1 MSEWQNPI
9 KTAGRDGPM
18 EAIGLVYGE
27 ITAERVS
34 ATVPVSDV
42 VRQPFGIVS
51 GGVFAMI
58 AESITSSATA
68 LAVAADGSIAMAQ
81 ANSATFMRPISDGT
95 IHADAR
101 RRHAGRTTW
110 IWDVDIT
117 DDESRLCAAVRMTVA
132 VRPAPADVKGSGAS
146 EAG

>member
-1 MSEWQNPI
+1 
-9 KTAGRDGPM
+9 
-18 EAIGLVYGE
+18 
-27 ITAERVS
+27 
-34 ATVPVSDV
+34 
-42 VRQPFGIVS
+42 
-51 GGVFAMI
+51 
-58 AESITSSATA
+58 
-68 LAVAADGSIAMAQ
+68 MAQ
-81 ANSATFMRPISDGT
+81 ANSATFIRPISDGT

-117 DDESRLCAAVRMTVA
+117 DDEGRLCAAVRMTVA